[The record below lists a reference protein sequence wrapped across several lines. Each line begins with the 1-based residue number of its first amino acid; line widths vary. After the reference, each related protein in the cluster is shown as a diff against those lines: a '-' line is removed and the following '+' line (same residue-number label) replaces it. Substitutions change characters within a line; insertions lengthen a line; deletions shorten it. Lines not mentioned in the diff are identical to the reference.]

1 MNAQADLRL
10 IYARTA
16 LGHDQ
21 LAQPRPDLGQGAHRI
36 LALID
41 GQRRVGDL
49 VEFVRPG
56 ELGPILA
63 ELESQALIEV
73 AGLADEPTEALRRAR
88 ASAEQAML
96 DEAKRSLQG
105 LFDNELGAAGHVWE
119 ARVADSISME
129 VLRRVLREAV
139 DVVYY
144 RSGEAAARRIVAA
157 VRPVFEQAQRAG
169 RA

>member
-1 MNAQADLRL
+1 MDAEPDPRL

-16 LGHDQ
+16 DGHDES
-21 LAQPRPDLGQGAHRI
+21 AAPRLGLSQAARRI
-36 LALID
+36 LAVID
-41 GQRRVGDL
+41 GQRCVGDL
-49 VEFVRPG
+49 PDFARPG

-63 ELESQALIEV
+63 ELESQRLIEV
-73 AGLADEPTEALRRAR
+73 AGLADEPSEAQRRAR

-96 DEAKRSLQG
+96 DQAKRSLHG
-105 LFDNELGAAGHVWE
+105 LFDNELGTAGHVWE

-157 VRPVFEQAQRAG
+157 VRPVFERSQHAG
-169 RA
+169 PK

>member
-1 MNAQADLRL
+1 MDAQADLRL

-21 LAQPRPDLGQGAHRI
+21 LAQPRPDLGQGARRI

-49 VEFVRPG
+49 VAFARPG

-73 AGLADEPTEALRRAR
+73 AGLADETTEAERRAR
-88 ASAEQAML
+88 ASAEQSLLEA
-96 DEAKRSLQG
+96 AKRGLLG
-105 LFDNELGAAGHVWE
+105 LFEAELGAAGHVWE
-119 ARVADSISME
+119 ARVADSVNME

-139 DVVYY
+139 DIVYY

-157 VRPVFEQAQRAG
+157 VRPVFEQSQRA
-169 RA
+169 R